1 MVLIAQ
7 RWFSIG
13 VFDAGVVSEYFVR
26 TFLILVAISFTLSCL
41 FAVKFALMSLI
52 RIRNINVSFGGP
64 SILEKVSLSIEA
76 GERLCLLG
84 RNGAGKSTLLKVIAG
99 EVKPESGELEFKQSL
114 KLAVLDQQPRLDISG
129 TIFDVVAMGLGKNA
143 KLLQDYHHALHDFTE
158 NSNDKT
164 IAELARAQDQ
174 VDINHAWQLNQQV
187 EEVLSR
193 MKLDGDEDYL
203 AQSGGMK
210 RRVLLAKALVI
221 KPDILLL
228 DEPTNHL
235 DLSAIQWLEE
245 QLLSYNGALMFIT
258 HDRSFMRN
266 LSTRII
272 ELDRGNLTSYP
283 GNYDTY
289 LVRKEDALH
298 AEEVSNAHF
307 DKRMAQE
314 EVWIRQGNKARRT
327 RNEGR
332 VRALEKMRVESSERR
347 KQVGKV
353 KMNVAQANSSGKV
366 VAEAENVTFDYGDKT
381 IISGLNTTILR
392 GDKVGIIG
400 PNGAG
405 KTTLL
410 RLLLGDLKP
419 TTGTMINGT
428 KQEVAYFDQLRAQLN
443 EDATVIDNLSQGR
456 EFVEINGATKH
467 VIGYLQDFLFA
478 PERARSPVSMLSG
491 GERNRLLLAKLFSKP
506 SNILVL
512 DEPTNDL
519 DIETLELLEELVT
532 EYKGTVL
539 LVSHDREFV
548 NNVVTSTLVFEGG
561 SQVNEYVGGYNDW
574 LQQSAARKKASVA
587 NKKAGSSMGQSAT
600 PSKTDEV
607 TVTPKAKKL
616 SYKDQRELDA
626 LPAQIETFEEQVE
639 DLQNL
644 MAEDSFYKQEQDKIK
659 KIQQQL
665 LESQEQLS
673 HCYTRWEELE

>member
-1 MVLIAQ
+1 
-7 RWFSIG
+7 
-13 VFDAGVVSEYFVR
+13 
-26 TFLILVAISFTLSCL
+26 
-41 FAVKFALMSLI
+41 MSLI
-52 RIRNINVSFGGP
+52 RLRNINVSFGGP
-64 SILEKVSLSIEA
+64 SILEGVSLSIDA

-84 RNGAGKSTLLKVIAG
+84 RNGTGKSTLLKVISG
-99 EVKPESGELEFKQSL
+99 EVKAESGELEYKQSL

-129 TIFDVVAMGLGKNA
+129 TIFDVVAMGLGENA

-158 NSNDKT
+158 NNNDQT

-174 VDINHAWQLNQQV
+174 VDINDAWQLNQQV

-193 MKLDGDEDYL
+193 MELDGDEEYL

-235 DLSAIQWLEE
+235 DLNAIQWLEE
-245 QLLSYNGALMFIT
+245 QLLNYNGALMFIT
-258 HDRSFMRN
+258 HDRSFMRK

-289 LVRKEDALH
+289 LQRKEEALH

-307 DKRMAQE
+307 DKKLAQE
-314 EVWIRQGNKARRT
+314 EIWIRQGIKARRT

-332 VRALEKMRVESSERR
+332 VRALEKMRRESSERR

-353 KMNVAQANSSGKV
+353 SMNVAQADRSGKV
-366 VAEAENVTFDYGDKT
+366 VSEAENVSFDYDDKV
-381 IISGLNTTILR
+381 IIKGLNTTILR

-419 TTGTMINGT
+419 TTGTIVNGT
-428 KQEVAYFDQLRAQLN
+428 KQEVAYFDQLRAQLD
-443 EDATVIDNLSQGR
+443 EKATVIDNLSQGR
-456 EFVEINGATKH
+456 EFVEVNGSTKH

-506 SNILVL
+506 SNILVM

-519 DIETLELLEELVT
+519 DIETLELLEELVMD
-532 EYKGTVL
+532 YKGTVL

-548 NNVVTSTLVFEGG
+548 NNVVTSTLVFEDGG
-561 SQVNEYVGGYNDW
+561 QVNEYVGGYDDW
-574 LQQSAARKKASVA
+574 LKYSAEVAKQNAKNKNTEKKSAVKIKDT
-587 NKKAGSSMGQSAT
+587 NVEQKK
-600 PSKTDEV
+600 E
-607 TVTPKAKKL
+607 KKL
-616 SYKDQRELDA
+616 SYNDQRELDG
-626 LPAQIETFEEQVE
+626 LPSQIESFEKEV
-639 DLQNL
+639 DALQQS
-644 MAEDSFYKQEQDKIK
+644 MASDDFYKQDEGLIK
-659 KIQQQL
+659 ETQQQL
-665 LESQEQLS
+665 AIIQKKLS
-673 HCYTRWEELE
+673 HCYVRWEELE

>member
-1 MVLIAQ
+1 
-7 RWFSIG
+7 
-13 VFDAGVVSEYFVR
+13 
-26 TFLILVAISFTLSCL
+26 
-41 FAVKFALMSLI
+41 MSLI
-52 RIRNINVSFGGP
+52 RLRNINVSFGGP
-64 SILEKVSLSIEA
+64 SILEGVSLSIDA

-84 RNGAGKSTLLKVIAG
+84 RNGTGKSTLLKVIAG
-99 EVKPESGELEFKQSL
+99 EVKAESGEIEYKQSL

-129 TIFDVVAMGLGKNA
+129 TIFDVVAMGLGENA

-158 NSNDKT
+158 NNNDQT

-174 VDINHAWQLNQQV
+174 VDINDAWQLNQQV

-193 MKLDGDEDYL
+193 MELDGDDEYS

-235 DLSAIQWLEE
+235 DLNAIQWLEE
-245 QLLSYNGALMFIT
+245 QLLNYNGALMFIT
-258 HDRSFMRN
+258 HDRSFMRK

-289 LVRKEDALH
+289 LQRKEEALH
-298 AEEVSNAHF
+298 AEDVSNAHF
-307 DKRMAQE
+307 DKRLAQE
-314 EVWIRQGNKARRT
+314 EVWIRQGIKARRT

-332 VRALEKMRVESSERR
+332 VRALEKMRRESSERR

-353 KMNVAQANSSGKV
+353 SMNVAQADRSGKV
-366 VAEAENVTFDYGDKT
+366 IAEAENVSFDYEDKT
-381 IISGLNTTILR
+381 IIKGLNTTILR

-419 TTGTMINGT
+419 AAGTVVNGT
-428 KQEVAYFDQLRAQLN
+428 KQEVAYFDQLRAQLD
-443 EDATVIDNLSQGR
+443 EKATVIDNLSQGR
-456 EFVEINGATKH
+456 EFVEINGTTKH

-506 SNILVL
+506 SNILVM

-519 DIETLELLEELVT
+519 DIETLELLEELVMD
-532 EYKGTVL
+532 YKGTVL

-548 NNVVTSTLVFEGG
+548 NNVVTSTLVFEEGG
-561 SQVNEYVGGYNDW
+561 QVNEYVGGYDDW
-574 LQQSAARKKASVA
+574 LKYSAEVA
-587 NKKAGSSMGQSAT
+587 KQNVKSSSAE
-600 PSKTDEV
+600 SKSAVQVKDSNAKQK
-607 TVTPKAKKL
+607 KAKKL
-616 SYKDQRELDA
+616 NYNDQRELDG
-626 LPAQIETFEEQVE
+626 LPLQIENFEKEVE
-639 DLQNL
+639 SLQQS
-644 MAEDSFYKQEQDKIK
+644 MAGEDFYKQDEGLIK
-659 KIQQQL
+659 ETQQQL
-665 LESQEQLS
+665 AAIQGKLS